1 MDLSIVIVNFNTRD
15 LLKNCLTSIF
25 KQRGVEYEVWV
36 VDNASRDGSA
46 QMVEK
51 DFTQVKL
58 IKNKEN
64 LGFAKG
70 NNLALRQAQSKYLFL
85 LNPDTIV
92 KEGSLSKLVDFL
104 EKNPQAGA
112 VGAKILNPDGSL
124 QSSVGK
130 FYDLGS
136 VSLMLFGG
144 ERAGFLR
151 SSPSKMG
158 EVDWVSG
165 AALAVRKEVFENVGG
180 LDENFF
186 MYMEEVEWCY
196 RIRKAGFKIFFY
208 PEVEIVHYERASG
221 SKSQAIW
228 GIYQGLIL
236 FFQKHKPPWQVII
249 LRALLKTKAALALI
263 IGFLTGNDYLKT
275 TYIKAF
281 SLI

>member
-1 MDLSIVIVNFNTRD
+1 MDLSVIIVNFNTCE
-15 LLKNCLTSIF
+15 LLTNCLNSIF
-25 KQRGVEYEVWV
+25 SQKEVRFEVWV
-36 VDNASRDGSA
+36 VDNASQDGSA

-51 DFTQVKL
+51 DFPQVKL

-70 NNLALRQAQSKYLFL
+70 NNLALKQARGKYLFL

-104 EKNPQAGA
+104 KKNLQAGV

-124 QSSVGK
+124 QPSVGK
-130 FYDLGS
+130 FYDLAS
-136 VSLMLFGG
+136 VFLMLFGG

-151 SSPSKMG
+151 SSPQKTK
-158 EVDWVSG
+158 EIDWVSG
-165 AALAVRKEVFENVGG
+165 AALALRKEVLEKAGV

-196 RIRKAGFKIFFY
+196 RARLVGFKIFFY
-208 PEVEIVHYERASG
+208 PEVEIIHYERASG

-228 GIYQGLIL
+228 GIYQGLVL
-236 FFQKHKPPWQVII
+236 FFQKHKPAWQVII
-249 LRALLKTKAALALI
+249 LRALLKAKAALALI

-275 TYIKAF
+275 TYTKAF
-281 SLI
+281 NLI